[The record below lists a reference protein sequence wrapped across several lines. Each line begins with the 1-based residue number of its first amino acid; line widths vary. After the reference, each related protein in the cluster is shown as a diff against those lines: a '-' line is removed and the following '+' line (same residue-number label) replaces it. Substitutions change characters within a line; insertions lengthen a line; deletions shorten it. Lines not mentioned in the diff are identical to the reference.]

1 MDISNKM
8 LMDLAAQLGMEGK
21 NTSQTKSTANM
32 AEEYKNKNED
42 ELLDE
47 IMDLKKVMQKDKAQF
62 EKQMKAI
69 KSLRVM
75 MNSEQKA
82 RLDKIIRL
90 LEDE

>member
-82 RLDKIIRL
+82 KLDKIIRL